1 MDSWQKFDE
10 TLFREKK
17 EFYNNLTIESI
28 TAKSMQKESFG
39 IEKRV
44 LEDFWIE
51 SLGEYHH
58 SIVKSNILLLA
69 DVFEN
74 FRKKCNIYEY

>member
-1 MDSWQKFDE
+1 
-10 TLFREKK
+10 
-17 EFYNNLTIESI
+17 
-28 TAKSMQKESFG
+28 MQKESFG

-51 SLGEYHH
+51 SLGEYHD
-58 SIVKSNILLLA
+58 SIVKSNMLLLA